1 MPDTMTNQPDDDT
14 GSNFPSKNLSLDL
27 LSSDEAERAGIRVT
41 RAEFSRMMGCSR
53 QCVTDWV
60 QSRRIVVGADGRFDP
75 RQAVASLLRTGD
87 PARIRAKVLEPLVR
101 DIGQRDR
108 RIADLEAK
116 LAAALEDAAYHEENV
131 IEVLGKLEAFQQVL
145 AVDWEFLHTVPPGD
159 GLASVLSWLEVAMKN
174 GAVSAGFLLDHLP
187 MIKEEPSAPGDQTEG
202 LGFDEDSDNA

>member
-1 MPDTMTNQPDDDT
+1 MPDTMTNQPDADT
-14 GSNFPSKNLSLDL
+14 NQLFSAKNLSLDL

-41 RAEFSRMMGCSR
+41 RAEFSRMMECSR

-60 QSRRIVVGADGRFDP
+60 QAGRIVVGADGRFDP

-108 RIADLEAK
+108 RIAELEAK
-116 LAAALEDAAYHEENV
+116 LADALEDAAYHEENV
-131 IEVLGKLEAFQQVL
+131 IEVLGKLEAFQKVL
-145 AVDWEFLHTVPPGD
+145 ATDWEFLHTAPPDD

-174 GAVSAGFLLDHLP
+174 GAVSAGSLLDHLP
-187 MIKEEPSAPGDQTEG
+187 MIEEEPPAPGDQMEG
-202 LGFDEDSDNA
+202 HGFDESTDKA